1 MTKII
6 SVIIATVILHIT
18 IDHCQAW
25 DKSDSKG
32 NQTRTYPV
40 KVNKSTINN
49 NRHQYRIR
57 RQQGEPSSNSDTA
70 AAVLSILPL
79 DRIGTI
85 VGQIMATGLKEML
98 SPDVGK
104 KIVNVLENQ
113 APLLVTSLFSN
124 LLGTLSGPVRSTST
138 KTNVTTSSISLN
150 NNAIKQLTNV
160 STSEIINAIR
170 QPGRK

>member
-25 DKSDSKG
+25 DNSDSKG
-32 NQTRTYPV
+32 NQTRTHPV

-57 RQQGEPSSNSDTA
+57 RQQGESSSNSDTA
-70 AAVLSILPL
+70 ATVLSILPL

-124 LLGTLSGPVRSTST
+124 LLGTLSGPVRST